1 MSRARRCTC
10 LRLTWCAA
18 PRRPRSAARHW
29 CRFFRVYCRG
39 SLHRTTRWVRLRLR
53 VARWRGPKKLKL
65 KRLRA
70 QKPADASTVT
80 KFHARVPPSIAIRD
94 YLERYARGAAC
105 GLQGRCRPPDG
116 VGRAQRG
123 RAVAPPRLTRA
134 RARARACRI
143 LKYAAC
149 SSECFVLALVYIDRL
164 IQRNDLVLSTLNVHR
179 IIITRWAA
187 VTRAAAAAVQRVQ
200 PPTSIVPLQCH
211 ARCEIF

>member
-1 MSRARRCTC
+1 MLGAQPCSYSRGSDGLSTLPTTHLIQVEGCQRPLHASRPRYGGAQRVPR
-10 LRLTWCAA
+10 LSLHLPARLTWCAA

-116 VGRAQRG
+116 VGRAHGVG
-123 RAVAPPRLTRA
+123 RAVAPPPRLTRA
-134 RARARACRI
+134 RARARAWR
-143 LKYAAC
+143 
-149 SSECFVLALVYIDRL
+149 VL
-164 IQRNDLVLSTLNVHR
+164 
-179 IIITRWAA
+179 
-187 VTRAAAAAVQRVQ
+187 
-200 PPTSIVPLQCH
+200 
-211 ARCEIF
+211 